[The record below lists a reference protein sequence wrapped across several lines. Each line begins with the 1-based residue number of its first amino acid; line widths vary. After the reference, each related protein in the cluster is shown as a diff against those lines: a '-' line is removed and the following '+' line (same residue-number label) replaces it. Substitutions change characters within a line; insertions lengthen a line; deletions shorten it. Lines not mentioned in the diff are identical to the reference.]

1 MESWIG
7 LLDCNN
13 FFVSCERL
21 FRPDLKGKPVLVLS
35 SNDGCVVAR
44 SQEIKDNGIAMG
56 VPYFQ
61 IKDILRDINA
71 TTFSSH
77 FALYRD
83 ISRRVFEVMREELDT
98 VEQYSVD
105 EAFFIIEGSNQKEL
119 QKKIL
124 CIKDRVERVVGIP
137 VSVGLAKSKTLAKY
151 AGSVAKRTTG
161 TFVLSESEWGS
172 RAATVK
178 LADIWGVGFRSADAY
193 RKKGVVTVA
202 DFLALERRQ
211 VQELFGVVGIRLW
224 QELQGIPSVTVTRH
238 VQSQKS
244 ILNSRSFKGTTNDK
258 SVLEDAVAY
267 HVREA
272 AEDLRAM
279 NQKTS
284 CIQVHLGT
292 SRHGD
297 YLLQGGTLTAVL
309 PHPTNDTFVLLR
321 AASGLVEQ
329 LFKPGVPYKKAGV
342 LLTNFSPERV
352 SQLELFVDTQ
362 EEKTKDLMPVIDAIN
377 HGMGRHSLLLGSH
390 LQTKKWQSSQESR
403 SPAYTTAWKDI
414 AIVKAQ

>member
-21 FRPDLKGKPVLVLS
+21 FRPDLKGKPVVVLS
-35 SNDGCVVAR
+35 SNDGCVIAR
-44 SQEIKDNGIAMG
+44 SQEIKDKGIPMG

-61 IKDILRDINA
+61 IKDIIKDMRA
-71 TTFSSH
+71 TTFSTH

-83 ISRRVFEVMREELDT
+83 ISRRVFEAMREELDK

-105 EAFFIIEGSNQKEL
+105 EAFFTIESASEAEL
-119 QKKIL
+119 EERL
-124 CIKDRVERVVGIP
+124 HRIKDRVERLVGIP
-137 VSVGLAKSKTLAKY
+137 VSLGVAKSKTLAKY
-151 AGSVAKRTTG
+151 ANSVAKKTTG
-161 TFVLSESEWGS
+161 TFVLSKREWGS
-172 RAATVK
+172 RVTAVK
-178 LADIWGVGFRSADAY
+178 LADIWGVGFRLADTY
-193 RKKGVVTVA
+193 RKKGIVTVA
-202 DFLALERRQ
+202 DFLFLERRQ
-211 VQELFGVVGIRLW
+211 IQDLFGVVGVRLW
-224 QELQGIPSVTVTRH
+224 QELQGMPSVTVVR
-238 VQSQKS
+238 QAQAQKS
-244 ILNSRSFKGTTNDK
+244 ILNSRSFKGTTSDK

-279 NQKTS
+279 HQKTS

-297 YLLQGGTLTAVL
+297 YVLQGGTLAAVL

-321 AASGLVEQ
+321 AASGLIEQ
-329 LFKPGVPYKKAGV
+329 LFKPEVPYKKAGV

-352 SQLELFVDTQ
+352 NQLELFVDTQ

-377 HGMGRHSLLLGSH
+377 HDMGKHSVLLGSH

-403 SPAYTTAWKDI
+403 SPAYTTSWKDI
-414 AIVKAQ
+414 AVVKAQ

>member
-1 MESWIG
+1 MTQWIG

-44 SQEIKDNGIAMG
+44 SQEIKDSGIAMG

-61 IKDILRDINA
+61 IKDIIKDIEA

-83 ISRRVFEVMREELDT
+83 ISRRVFEAMRTELDT

-105 EAFFIIEGSNQKEL
+105 EAFFTIEGVTVQEL

-124 CIKDRVERVVGIP
+124 SIKDKVERVVGIP
-137 VSVGLAKSKTLAKY
+137 VSVGLAHSKTQAKY
-151 AGSVAKRTTG
+151 AGSIAKKTTG
-161 TFVLSESEWGS
+161 TFVLTEEEWRS
-172 RAATVK
+172 RVSTIK
-178 LADIWGVGFRSADAY
+178 LGDIWGVGFRSADEY
-193 RKKGVVTVA
+193 RKKGILTVSSL
-202 DFLALERRQ
+202 LALERRQ
-211 VQELFGVVGIRLW
+211 VQELFGVAGVRLW
-224 QELQGIPSVTVTRH
+224 QELQGIPSVTLSRH
-238 VQSQKS
+238 LESQKS
-244 ILNSRSFKGTTNDK
+244 ILNSRSFKGTSSDI
-258 SVLEDAVAY
+258 SVLHDAVAY

-279 NQKTS
+279 KQRTS
-284 CIQVHLGT
+284 SLQVHLGT

-297 YLLQGGTLTAVL
+297 YLLQGGTAVAIL
-309 PHPTNDTFVLLR
+309 PAPTNDTFVLLR
-321 AASGLVEQ
+321 AADDLVSQ
-329 LFKPGVPYKKAGV
+329 LFKAGVPYKKAGV
-342 LLTNFSPERV
+342 LLTNFTPEV
-352 SQLELFVDTQ
+352 VNQLALFSNDE

-377 HGMGRHSLLLGSH
+377 NKTGRNSVLLGSR

-403 SPAYTTAWKDI
+403 SPAYTTSWKDI
-414 AIVKAQ
+414 VTVKA